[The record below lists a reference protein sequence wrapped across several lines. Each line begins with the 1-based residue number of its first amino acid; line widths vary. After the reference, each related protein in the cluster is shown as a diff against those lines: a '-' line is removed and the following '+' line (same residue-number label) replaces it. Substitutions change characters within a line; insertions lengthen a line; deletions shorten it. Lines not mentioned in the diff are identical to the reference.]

1 MFTKKQITSAI
12 KITVLSAILI
22 VGLNY
27 VNAAWSGPTANPPS
41 GGIPTP
47 VNISSVNQV
56 KNGGLGVNA
65 LSVFGDGLIS
75 RDMTAT
81 EFCFTD
87 GTCISAWSQ
96 LKNPSTSQTPT
107 VSLTANPTNVAYNGQ
122 TTLTW
127 SSTNATSCSAN
138 WTSSTA
144 TNGTATKTNLTT
156 STTYTI
162 ACTGAGGSAQA
173 SATVTVGSAPQ
184 APTVT
189 LTASPSSVD
198 YNGQSTLT
206 WSSTNAT
213 NCSSNQFYVGG
224 TSGSYNVAYNSPSEN
239 VLSYSITCTG
249 SGGSATAYA
258 TLSCN
263 KYTYYKD
270 ADGDLFPVNNTM
282 SGCYP
287 RPGYIRVTETS
298 PQIGN
303 YNIFYHVVMPGNW
316 DCNDNDKNAQ
326 VTVNGYLDADMDGY
340 APNNASM
347 VSCGVYYKYY
357 TLKLNDCND
366 NNKDVRPNAS
376 YQGLKDSVV
385 GWDYDCDGT
394 ITKAHNSVT
403 VADSWLNNPPGYYNA
418 YKPYGICEYKSP
430 SYYYQIGYDPKRI
443 DASIVSCGDLITD
456 GSTYKPVIESWFTGT
471 SDFGQE
477 YCKTQQCMY
486 VDDQCTKIGYG
497 ISWVRQICK

>member
-162 ACTGAGGSAQA
+162 TCTGTNGSAQA
-173 SATVTVGSAPQ
+173 SATVTVGLADCTQ
-184 APTVT
+184 
-189 LTASPSSVD
+189 
-198 YNGQSTLT
+198 QT
-206 WSSTNAT
+206 WW
-213 NCSSNQFYVGG
+213 
-224 TSGSYNVAYNSPSEN
+224 
-239 VLSYSITCTG
+239 
-249 SGGSATAYA
+249 
-258 TLSCN
+258 
-263 KYTYYKD
+263 KD
-270 ADGDLFPVNNTM
+270 ADADGYGDSSISTTSCVQPIRFVKNNTDCDD
-282 SGCYP
+282 SYKYAF
-287 RPGYIRVTETS
+287 PGAPFQTETS
-298 PQIGN
+298 
-303 YNIFYHVVMPGNW
+303 
-316 DCNDNDKNAQ
+316 D
-326 VTVNGYLDADMDGY
+326 YLG
-340 APNNASM
+340 PST
-347 VSCGVYYKYY
+347 K
-357 TLKLNDCND
+357 
-366 NNKDVRPNAS
+366 
-376 YQGLKDSVV
+376 V
-385 GWDYDCDGT
+385 GWDLNCDGV
-394 ITKAHNSVT
+394 ITKKYVETMTYCPLTEKYHIWARNG
-403 VADSWLNNPPGYYNA
+403 AN
-418 YKPYGICEYKSP
+418 GIC
-430 SYYYQIGYDPKRI
+430 I
-443 DASIVSCGDLITD
+443 DNNWKVSCLSESAIDT
-456 GSTYKPVIESWFTGT
+456 STINCGQGFVVPASSYQLGGYVGYAKNLCYTSATCCDSLDSVYDSTTKFYFSSESERI
-471 SDFGQE
+471 QV
-477 YCKTQQCMY
+477 CK
-486 VDDQCTKIGYG
+486 
-497 ISWVRQICK
+497 